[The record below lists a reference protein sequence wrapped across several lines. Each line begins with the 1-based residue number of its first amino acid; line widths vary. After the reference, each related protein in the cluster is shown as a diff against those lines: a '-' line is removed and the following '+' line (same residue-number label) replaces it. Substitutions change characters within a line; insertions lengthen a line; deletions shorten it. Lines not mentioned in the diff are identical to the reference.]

1 MRLAL
6 ARGTDSA
13 TNRESITV
21 LQLCSTQRRLT
32 GLRPAHPRLS
42 RHSHTLRVGRV
53 ASHLKAPCVTWPA
66 RKTIGHALG
75 VSETVPQTEKAGGP
89 IALTQNVAGVHGD
102 VGNLRQVDGG
112 RPLAGQRQR
121 RLVCPGQEPV
131 SRSRHAPSESDGGCG
146 TLTGSR
152 DRAKAAQTR
161 RHISELP
168 GDVDRIDPAKSE
180 GAAPGRRFLHRAG
193 MHGVTLGAR
202 V

>member
-42 RHSHTLRVGRV
+42 RHSHSAAGGSSFD
-53 ASHLKAPCVTWPA
+53 SHLKAPCVTWPA

-75 VSETVPQTEKAGGP
+75 VSETFPQTEKAGGA

-112 RPLAGQRQR
+112 RTLAGQRQR

-131 SRSRHAPSESDGGCG
+131 SRSIDTHPANPTGVAAHSRDPGIAQKPPRPGGTSLSCQA
-146 TLTGSR
+146 TLTESTQP
-152 DRAKAAQTR
+152 RAKG
-161 RHISELP
+161 LP
-168 GDVDRIDPAKSE
+168 PVGDFFIGPE
-180 GAAPGRRFLHRAG
+180 C
-193 MHGVTLGAR
+193 ME
-202 V
+202 